1 MSTEWIGYAAAMLTT
16 AAFVPQAV
24 KILRSRDARS
34 VSLGMYVVL
43 LAGVALWFCYGVA
56 LGSWPIIA
64 ANVVTFGLVL
74 AIVILKLRHG

>member
-1 MSTEWIGYAAAMLTT
+1 MSTEWIGYAATTLTT

-43 LAGVALWFCYGVA
+43 LVGVALWFCYGVA

>member
-1 MSTEWIGYAAAMLTT
+1 MSTEWIGYAAATLTT

-34 VSLGMYVVL
+34 VSLGMYLVL
-43 LAGVALWFCYGVA
+43 LAGVALWCCYGVA